1 MSEQIQA
8 IIVAL
13 SGHRRESARVLH
25 KASVSYVLLFERLVA
40 EFVRLAK
47 SQSEGPLISFSR
59 PKGR

>member
-1 MSEQIQA
+1 M
-8 IIVAL
+8 AL